1 MVDSCLSC
9 SLPICSEN
17 DPGCAFVQITGRKS
31 KLPEMQSIY
40 NRRSYQ
46 KHAEKR
52 RTAKRE
58 YYATNKDKVKETQA
72 AYRAKTDRRDYFR
85 QRYAKRSATPPNATS
100 SAT

>member
-1 MVDSCLSC
+1 MTDTCLKC
-9 SLPICSEN
+9 SLAFCNEN

-72 AYRAKTDRRDYFR
+72 AYRAKTDRREYFR
-85 QRYAKRSATPPNATS
+85 ERYRQSRQNAKRAATS
-100 SAT
+100 L